1 MTGTIITIA
10 QQKGG
15 AGKTTLA
22 AQLAVALAHGGKRVV
37 AIDIDPQKSL
47 STWFEMRAEMHRD
60 LAYKGKGALEILQ
73 VTGWRAASEIE
84 RQAGENDV
92 VIVDTPPHAETEARI
107 AVRNAHLA
115 VVPVQPNP
123 MDVWATKP
131 TLEMAAR
138 EKTPVL
144 LVLNRVPPRAKLTE
158 RMVAALNALKVP
170 VAHSQIGNRVALA
183 SSMADGLGVVE
194 FAKKSVAA
202 KEINALAKTVLNAA
216 G

>member
-1 MTGTIITIA
+1 MPRCIGIW
-10 QQKGG
+10 
-15 AGKTTLA
+15 
-22 AQLAVALAHGGKRVV
+22 H
-37 AIDIDPQKSL
+37 
-47 STWFEMRAEMHRD
+47 
-60 LAYKGKGALEILQ
+60 KGKGALEILQ

-138 EKTPVL
+138 EKTRCFWFSTGYRL
-144 LVLNRVPPRAKLTE
+144 GLIDGTHGCGSQRTQGTGGTLTD
-158 RMVAALNALKVP
+158 R
-170 VAHSQIGNRVALA
+170 
-183 SSMADGLGVVE
+183 
-194 FAKKSVAA
+194 
-202 KEINALAKTVLNAA
+202 
-216 G
+216 